1 MTVMVV
7 PLARVVVVVTADW
20 DLEACTEENFSR
32 RGWTRWTVWLRRLR
46 FWQFWK
52 VEVKAVVVRGR
63 RRKVVRV
70 RRRGRRFILMGVL
83 RFVDKVVWDCLVDD
97 EFLLFGI

>member
-1 MTVMVV
+1 MFVTVMVV
-7 PLARVVVVVTADW
+7 PLARVVVVVTAVW

-32 RGWTRWTVWLRRLR
+32 SGWTRWTVWLRRLR

-52 VEVKAVVVRGR
+52 VEVKAVVRG

-70 RRRGRRFILMGVL
+70 RRRGRRFILMMS
-83 RFVDKVVWDCLVDD
+83 
-97 EFLLFGI
+97 